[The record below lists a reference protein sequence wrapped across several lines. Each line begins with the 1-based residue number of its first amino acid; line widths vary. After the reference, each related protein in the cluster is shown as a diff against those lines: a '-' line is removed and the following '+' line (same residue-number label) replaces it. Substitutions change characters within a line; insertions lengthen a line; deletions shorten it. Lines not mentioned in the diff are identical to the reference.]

1 MKFSGQCPVCGEQ
14 LRLVRL
20 SCSAC
25 KAEFPT
31 DEALSPYDYLS
42 DEYAHFLQTFLV
54 CRGNMKEV
62 QSKLG
67 ISYPAAKKKM
77 DELLL
82 FLGLSSNEKEE
93 SVDMNLYCKTE
104 KNSIRASDIIRN
116 KLYECGGKATV
127 YSVTGKPY
135 IIKAAND
142 GCSFLCSG
150 LPMPPPYTYHVFN
163 VIVDFLVQQ
172 GGRARKGNGRNY
184 RLGEGNCSADTVV
197 WAIGKNYLKAA
208 EGASVVDPV
217 FVLAA
222 VLDWAGIAH
231 NERGY
236 LSLTAD
242 YLAKIRG

>member
-1 MKFSGQCPVCGEQ
+1 
-14 LRLVRL
+14 
-20 SCSAC
+20 
-25 KAEFPT
+25 
-31 DEALSPYDYLS
+31 
-42 DEYAHFLQTFLV
+42 
-54 CRGNMKEV
+54 
-62 QSKLG
+62 
-67 ISYPAAKKKM
+67 
-77 DELLL
+77 
-82 FLGLSSNEKEE
+82 
-93 SVDMNLYCKTE
+93 MNLYCKTE
-104 KNSIRASDIIRN
+104 KNSMRASDIIRY

-208 EGASVVDPV
+208 EGASVVDPAIT
-217 FVLAA
+217 LTIISTPSSAQ
-222 VLDWAGIAH
+222 
-231 NERGY
+231 
-236 LSLTAD
+236 LTA
-242 YLAKIRG
+242 LPSASSRLWSPWATAPMPTRSRF